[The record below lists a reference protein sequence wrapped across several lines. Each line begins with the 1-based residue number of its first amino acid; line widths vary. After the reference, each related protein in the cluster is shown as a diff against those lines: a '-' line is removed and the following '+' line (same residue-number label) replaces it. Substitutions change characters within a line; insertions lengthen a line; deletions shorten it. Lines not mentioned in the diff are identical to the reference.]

1 MNSLAFSQEEVERA
15 AGYHRPRYLLLF
27 VRTVLS
33 VCVLAALTAV
43 GRGLDGLGWAGA
55 AVVWAAVVLAALDL
69 SSLPLDWWSGYLREH
84 RYGFSTQTPRGWA
97 ADQAKG
103 AAIAVALAAAAW
115 LGLVALAR
123 ALPSWWIAPAAVA
136 AALVLLFLSF
146 VAPVVLEPIF
156 NRFRPLADTE
166 LAASLHAV
174 AERAGAPVREILV
187 ADASRRTTKWNAYVS
202 GLGASRRVV
211 LWDTLVEAETADGI
225 GLVLAH
231 ELGHRR
237 MRHVAKFS
245 ALAMALGAAAVV
257 VIRLVLGQPQPRDLP
272 VAVLLV
278 LAVQTVVLPFFNALS
293 RRYERQ
299 ADRFALDV
307 IGEPATFRRVMSE
320 LARRNL
326 SDLQPPRLAYLF
338 LFSHPTPPER
348 LALAE

>member
-15 AGYHRPRYLLLF
+15 ARYHRPRYLLLF
-27 VRTVLS
+27 VRTALS
-33 VCVLAALTAV
+33 VSVLAALTAV

-69 SSLPLDWWSGYLREH
+69 ASLPLDWWSGYLREH

-103 AAIAVALAAAAW
+103 AAIAVVLGAAAW

-123 ALPSWWIAPAAVA
+123 ALPSGWVAPAAGA

-156 NRFRPLADTE
+156 NRFRPLADEE

-211 LWDTLVEAETADGI
+211 LWDTLVDAETADGI

-245 ALAMALGAAAVV
+245 ALAMALGAVAVV

-272 VAVLLV
+272 VAVLLA

-326 SDLQPPRLAYLF
+326 SDLQPPRLAYVF